1 MTTNTVATNAR
12 HASTTRTQRNSS
24 IELLRIIAML
34 MILSHHFVL
43 HNGSPL
49 STFPLTPAR
58 EIFSFIFLSGG
69 KIGVAIFFSISTWF
83 LISSEQSIKKNFKR
97 IWLMERELL
106 FWSLTLLVV
115 FVCIRRSLLSSSTLL
130 GSFLPTITNLW
141 WYATSYAAFLAILPF
156 LQYAL
161 VAMGPKMHAQ
171 LTLLLSIVF
180 GILSL
185 LPIRTIYNIYITDVY
200 GFIYLFIIISF
211 YKLYL
216 KKLNTKQL
224 LLILF
229 AGIAIAIV
237 IIIAKD
243 IILLIAL
250 PDSPGAY
257 AAAYSP
263 FRNFALPTIMV
274 GLSMFLLFDK
284 FNFYNK
290 PINFI
295 AKSSFA
301 VYLISE
307 YPPMRTW
314 LWSNVFNLK
323 YIYSKPFM
331 PLYAIGILLAVYAA
345 CTLCD
350 FIRRGLFAITVDRHP
365 GRWFNALWNTV
376 AHWSWV
382 QSLPKAML
390 NSSANTTDDLSG
402 TTQLK

>member
-200 GFIYLFIIISF
+200 GFIYLFIIIS
-211 YKLYL
+211 
-216 KKLNTKQL
+216 
-224 LLILF
+224 
-229 AGIAIAIV
+229 
-237 IIIAKD
+237 
-243 IILLIAL
+243 
-250 PDSPGAY
+250 
-257 AAAYSP
+257 
-263 FRNFALPTIMV
+263 
-274 GLSMFLLFDK
+274 
-284 FNFYNK
+284 
-290 PINFI
+290 INCI
-295 AKSSFA
+295 
-301 VYLISE
+301 
-307 YPPMRTW
+307 
-314 LWSNVFNLK
+314 
-323 YIYSKPFM
+323 
-331 PLYAIGILLAVYAA
+331 
-345 CTLCD
+345 
-350 FIRRGLFAITVDRHP
+350 
-365 GRWFNALWNTV
+365 
-376 AHWSWV
+376 
-382 QSLPKAML
+382 
-390 NSSANTTDDLSG
+390 
-402 TTQLK
+402 